1 LDEAQLFAHA
11 CEELRHSLPDLNLAG
26 LEWAAYHIDRAEA
39 ATRTGQMP
47 DDAQIIAEGNI
58 VTAWP
63 TKLALAPRLAQRILQ
78 LLPPPAHAGGPVQGP
93 APPLARAPWETAQWR
108 PAC

>member
-1 LDEAQLFAHA
+1 MDEGQLLARA
-11 CEELRHSLPDLNLAG
+11 RAELRRSLPDLNLDG
-26 LEWAAYHIDRAEA
+26 LEWAAYGIDRAEA

-47 DDAQIIAEGNI
+47 DDAHIIHEENI

-78 LLPPPAHAGGPVQGP
+78 LLAPPAHAGGVVRGP
-93 APPLARAPWETAQWR
+93 APPLARGPWETAQWR
-108 PAC
+108 AAC